1 MKWLISVPEIP
12 FELKA
17 GPFYCRENQEHLA
30 KAIQNYNCGNTQLIH
45 KTLAEL
51 EEMET

>member
-1 MKWLISVPEIP
+1 MADISISD
-12 FELKA
+12 LT
-17 GPFYCRENQEHLA
+17 

>member
-1 MKWLISVPEIP
+1 MHRKKTTEWQKRQDEMADISIP
-12 FELKA
+12 DLT
-17 GPFYCRENQEHLA
+17 